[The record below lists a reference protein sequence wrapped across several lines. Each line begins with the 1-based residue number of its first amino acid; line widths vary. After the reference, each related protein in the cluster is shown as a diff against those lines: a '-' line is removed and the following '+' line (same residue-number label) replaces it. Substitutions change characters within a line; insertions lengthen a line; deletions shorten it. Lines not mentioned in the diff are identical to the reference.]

1 MKVKYPVTVITL
13 PRQLW
18 VGRRDNKDPAI
29 VALSVI
35 LIVIVILIVTV
46 KSAIELLLVRNR
58 LQADR

>member
-1 MKVKYPVTVITL
+1 MKVKYPVRGITL
-13 PRQLW
+13 LRHRW
-18 VGRRDNKDPAI
+18 VGRGDNIDPAI

-58 LQADR
+58 LQTDG